1 MTRESTRG
9 PRRTVR
15 SIQFLRAL
23 AALGVVY
30 YHAVDAGGV
39 FALPSTGAWGVDVFF
54 VISGF
59 IIGTVTVQNSTH
71 FFRRRVFRVV
81 PLYWIATLAWAAAVL
96 LMPWRANSTE
106 VDLPGL
112 LKSLF
117 FVPYQMPLREG
128 PILQLGWTLN
138 YEMFFYLAVAAML
151 WTLRGARRALWAAV
165 VLLGA
170 LVVSGFVWPASDPS
184 LAFYQSTLL
193 LEFLSGVLLSFV
205 YRRFAGAGLRRAAPP
220 VRAAVSGLGVA
231 ASLAALLVLVLQDLW
246 VIPRLGELRAVY
258 YGVPAVVLVAAALL
272 LEPLIR
278 DGRLTRAMLEI
289 GDASYAMYLFHPFVT
304 VALSQVVLGGVI
316 AVAGV
321 PLRIVLLIVTLG
333 AVILSSIAI
342 DRWVDRP
349 IQRALKRGLLRP
361 KRRGEPIDR
370 RDYESSSSSS
380 T

>member
-1 MTRESTRG
+1 MPSEVTRS

-59 IIGTVTVQNSTH
+59 IIGTVTVQNSAH

-96 LMPWRANSTE
+96 LVPWREGSTE

-112 LKSLF
+112 LKSF
-117 FVPYQMPLREG
+117 FFIPYQMPLREG

-138 YEMFFYLAVAAML
+138 YEMFFYLVVAVML
-151 WTLRGARRALWAAV
+151 VLLRTARPALWGAV
-165 VLLGA
+165 LLLGA
-170 LVVSGFVWPASDPS
+170 LVVSGFIWPASEPS

-205 YRRFAGAGLRRAAPP
+205 YRRFGQAGRQSAGAA
-220 VRAAVSGLGVA
+220 VRAIGSGAGA
-231 ASLAALLVLVLQDLW
+231 AAALAALVVLVLQDLG

-258 YGVPAVVLVAAALL
+258 YGLPAVVLVAAALW

-278 DGRLTRAMLEI
+278 DGRLTRALLAI

-304 VALSQVVLGGVI
+304 VALSQVILGGVI
-316 AVAGV
+316 ATAGV
-321 PLRIVLLIVTLG
+321 PLRIVLLIMTLA

-349 IQRALKRGLLRP
+349 IQRGLKRGFLP
-361 KRRGEPIDR
+361 QRRRDEPIGR
-370 RDYESSSSSS
+370 RDYESSSSSM
-380 T
+380 

>member
-59 IIGTVTVQNSTH
+59 IIGTVTVQNSAH

-81 PLYWIATLAWAAAVL
+81 PLYWIATFAWAAAVL

-138 YEMFFYLAVAAML
+138 YEMFFYLVVAVML
-151 WTLRGARRALWAAV
+151 WMLRDARRALWAAV
-165 VLLGA
+165 VLLAA
-170 LVVSGFVWPASDPS
+170 LVASGFIWPAADPS

-205 YRRFAGAGLRRAAPP
+205 YRRLADAERRPAAPAVRVIGYAAGAAA
-220 VRAAVSGLGVA
+220 L
-231 ASLAALLVLVLQDLW
+231 LAALVVLVLQDLW
-246 VIPRLGELRAVY
+246 AIPRLGELRAVH
-258 YGVPAVVLVAAALL
+258 YGLPSVVLVAAALQ

-278 DGRLTRAMLEI
+278 DGRLTRVLLEV

-304 VALSQVVLGGVI
+304 VVISQVLIAGVI

-321 PLRIVLLIVTLG
+321 PLRIVLLIATLG

-342 DRWVDRP
+342 NRWVDRP
-349 IQRALKRGLLRP
+349 IQSGLKRRLLPP
-361 KRRGEPIDR
+361 KRRDEPIER
-370 RDYESSSSSS
+370 PDYESSSRSSV
-380 T
+380 

>member
-1 MTRESTRG
+1 MTRESVRS

-15 SIQFLRAL
+15 SIQFLRAF
-23 AALGVVY
+23 AALAVVY

-59 IIGTVTVQNSTH
+59 IIGTVTVQNSAH

-81 PLYWIATLAWAAAVL
+81 PLYWIATFAWAGAVL

-117 FVPYQMPLREG
+117 FVPYEMPLRDG

-138 YEMFFYLAVAAML
+138 YEMFFYLVVAAML
-151 WTLRGARRALWAAV
+151 WTLRDARRALWATT
-165 VLLGA
+165 LLLCA
-170 LVVSGFVWPASDPS
+170 FVATGLLWPATDPA

-193 LEFLSGVLLSFV
+193 FEFLSGVLLSFA
-205 YRRFAGAGLRRAAPP
+205 YRRFAEGDLPRLAPAARAIAS
-220 VRAAVSGLGVA
+220 AVGG
-231 ASLAALLVLVLQDLW
+231 AALLLALVVLVLQDLGT
-246 VIPRLGELRAVY
+246 IPRLGELRAVS
-258 YGVPAVVLVAAALL
+258 YGVPAFVLVAASLL

-278 DGRLTRAMLEI
+278 DGRLTRALLEI
-289 GDASYAMYLFHPFVT
+289 GDASYAVYLFHPFVT
-304 VALSQVVLGGVI
+304 VVLSQLVLGGVI
-316 AVAGV
+316 AAAGV
-321 PLRIVLLIVTLG
+321 PLRIVLLLVTVG

-342 DRWVDRP
+342 NRWVDRP
-349 IQRALKRGLLRP
+349 IQRGLKRRFLRP
-361 KRRGEPIDR
+361 VRRDEPIGR